1 MRVEQIQHEW
11 RAQVGR
17 IRNGSSTDL
26 LLKSL
31 VGAPVLTVGSAAD
44 LIGRSFP
51 QTNEA
56 IERLVSAG
64 VLSQVRVSKRNRVFE
79 ASAIINAFTDLERQ
93 LASPAGDTRSSEPVR
108 PVPPRRPTSL
118 LRFLRVNLNKKFNIK
133 VDAVATVR
141 ISSKVGCAGN
151 FIRPVGFQKS
161 ATGPD
166 LVLYAARSYSLM
178 RAPRTVGDGSAPER
192 SAAEWSGRGGRSWR
206 LRWCACRKCHLCRL
220 SSVLVPV
227 EDAAETIASA
237 DMKVGGGGQFRDR
250 PGQRAQWPG
259 VRDALMRPMGVAGLL
274 EFTQRVQQV
283 PLVPD
288 QGSAGQLAAGLH
300 PIAP

>member
-1 MRVEQIQHEW
+1 MRIEQIQHEW

-64 VLSQVRVSKRNRVFE
+64 VLSQVRVSRRNRVFE
-79 ASAIINAFTDLERQ
+79 ASAIINAFTDLEHQ

-108 PVPPRRPTSL
+108 PVPPRRPTFL
-118 LRFLRVNLNKKFNIK
+118 LRSLTVNLNKKANIK

-141 ISSKVGCAGN
+141 TS
-151 FIRPVGFQKS
+151 PQ
-161 ATGPD
+161 
-166 LVLYAARSYSLM
+166 
-178 RAPRTVGDGSAPER
+178 
-192 SAAEWSGRGGRSWR
+192 
-206 LRWCACRKCHLCRL
+206 
-220 SSVLVPV
+220 
-227 EDAAETIASA
+227 
-237 DMKVGGGGQFRDR
+237 VGGTRLIMMPYG
-250 PGQRAQWPG
+250 
-259 VRDALMRPMGVAGLL
+259 
-274 EFTQRVQQV
+274 
-283 PLVPD
+283 
-288 QGSAGQLAAGLH
+288 
-300 PIAP
+300 